1 MQVYD
6 YIASKLL
13 FQVKAPSALA
23 FNKGRNLRFLDKDNL
38 LMLQDSD
45 NSFLLISIEG
55 QVQAQINQKTLQE
68 AKDITVK
75 IEGPTVIDNNF
86 TLENEMMEEADKNS
100 EESELAEKK
109 SIIMRTVECSQSIQ
123 SIFTNRS
130 TAQLGNIAVVSPMR
144 F

>member
-1 MQVYD
+1 
-6 YIASKLL
+6 
-13 FQVKAPSALA
+13 
-23 FNKGRNLRFLDKDNL
+23 
-38 LMLQDSD
+38 MLQDSD